1 MMLFLSAC
9 AISSLGFLGH
19 AFGSGKL
26 FVRPLLDDSTLS
38 PQVKWLAYC
47 SWHAVSVLLLGFA
60 IAFGYAAMH
69 PESPEIAVFA
79 TAMSAA
85 FAVVVFSVAI
95 RDDGVMFRL
104 PALYLF
110 SLIALLGLAGV
121 AQAWP
126 PDKALQLTWHRAFQ
140 SDSGGVWH

>member
-1 MMLFLSAC
+1 MLFLSAC
-9 AISSLGFLGH
+9 VVSVLGFLGH

-26 FVRPLLDDSTLS
+26 FVRPLLDDATLS

-60 IAFGYAAMH
+60 IAFGYVAAH
-69 PESPEIAVFA
+69 RESLEIAVYA

-85 FAVVVFSVAI
+85 FALVVFSVAI
-95 RDDGVMFRL
+95 RHDGVMFRL

-110 SLIALLGLAGV
+110 AVVALLGLAGI
-121 AQAWP
+121 AAN
-126 PDKALQLTWHRAFQ
+126 RAA
-140 SDSGGVWH
+140 

>member
-1 MMLFLSAC
+1 MLFLSAC
-9 AISSLGFLGH
+9 ARSGLGFLGH

-26 FVRPLLDDSTLS
+26 FVRPLLDDPTLS
-38 PQVKWLAYC
+38 PRVKWLAYC

-60 IAFGYAAMH
+60 IAFGYVATYR
-69 PESPEIAVFA
+69 ESLGIAVFA

-85 FAVVVFSVAI
+85 FALVVFSVAI

-110 SLIALLGLAGV
+110 SLIALLGLTGV
-121 AQAWP
+121 VTSLAA
-126 PDKALQLTWHRAFQ
+126 
-140 SDSGGVWH
+140 